1 MTECSL
7 LFQKA
12 NMSAA
17 SSAGGEGEG
26 GEGGGGTLSLMAAT
40 NPQHLHLFTHLI
52 DNMTTTSE
60 ATTDASPAAFASDT
74 VSGSVVVAFEMYV
87 SPLIALVGLVSN
99 VVSVC
104 VLARL
109 ERGSVAGGSSKMAQS
124 AHIGLMSLALAD
136 FLYCLCVVPEL
147 FVKSRGP
154 IFKDRGF
161 DLFYLMY
168 GHCWQNVFLFTSTWL
183 TVTIAIGR

>member
-1 MTECSL
+1 VQLALSKRQYVGCIISRRRRRRRGRRRRNSVPRGSSY
-7 LFQKA
+7 Q
-12 NMSAA
+12 
-17 SSAGGEGEG
+17 SSAPPSLH
-26 GEGGGGTLSLMAAT
+26 TL
-40 NPQHLHLFTHLI
+40 NV
-52 DNMTTTSE
+52 DNVTTASE
-60 ATTDASPAAFASDT
+60 ATTDASAAAFASDT

-183 TVTIAIGR
+183 TVSIAIGR